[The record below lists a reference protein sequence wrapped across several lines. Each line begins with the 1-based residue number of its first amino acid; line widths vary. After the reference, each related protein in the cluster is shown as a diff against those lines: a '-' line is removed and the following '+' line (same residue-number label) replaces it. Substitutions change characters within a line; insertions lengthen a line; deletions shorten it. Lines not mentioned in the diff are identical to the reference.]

1 MNLRPA
7 RDLYRETLSQKQRKD
22 GKEGAIEEEERGVR
36 KDKSGREEYRM
47 IIQGLQE
54 AVWGGERHFGS
65 QF

>member
-36 KDKSGREEYRM
+36 KDKSGRERSP
-47 IIQGLQE
+47 G
-54 AVWGGERHFGS
+54 W
-65 QF
+65 